1 MEVMACDD
9 APADIKDQ
17 VYPRLAKPRTT
28 ERLVRTG

>member
-17 VYPRLAKPRTT
+17 VYSRLAEPCTT
-28 ERLVRTG
+28 KRLVQTG